1 MNKEE
6 VILAELIAASANIHL
21 GTEDYSVKMVS
32 NAQAKRA
39 LIAAFDNRSIY
50 HEDINM
56 GYYYAFFDVI
66 CVAGYY
72 FSAYFGHRDE
82 EGNFVILVRRM
93 DSKEMQKLMHGEVQH
108 YCPDYEEDTK

>member
-6 VILAELIAASANIHL
+6 VILAELIASSANIQL
-21 GTEDYSVKMVS
+21 GKEDYSVKTVS

-39 LIAAFDNRSIY
+39 LIAVFDNRSIY

-56 GYYYAFFDVI
+56 GFYYASFDVI

-72 FSAYFGHRDE
+72 FSAYFGHQDE

-93 DSKEMQKLMHGEVQH
+93 DSKEMRKLMHEEVRKYCPYDEGEV
-108 YCPDYEEDTK
+108 